1 MSGGL
6 FQGDHTSLPH
16 GGGGGHQGGG
26 GAHQGGGGAHQGG
39 GGGHQGGVMD
49 GVENE
54 MNQAMEQGVNP
65 LLCFLCHQV
74 SQPPPTPS

>member
-39 GGGHQGGVMD
+39 GLD

-74 SQPPPTPS
+74 GQPHHAIIT

>member
-6 FQGDHTSLPH
+6 FQGDLTSLPH
-16 GGGGGHQGGG
+16 GGGVGHQGGGG
-26 GAHQGGGGAHQGG
+26 GAHQGGGLDG
-39 GGGHQGGVMD
+39 MD
-49 GVENE
+49 NE

-74 SQPPPTPS
+74 CPPL